1 MKYIMVNKKRN
12 NLMEEENSS
21 NIKPKLGQDPV
32 PCCLFR
38 SKKLYMDM

>member
-21 NIKPKLGQDPV
+21 NSQPKLGQDPV
-32 PCCLFR
+32 SCGLSR